1 MRILVAGSLRDVV
14 DGDACRQFVGALGR
28 AVVQRGHVL
37 LNGCRNLVDRE
48 IAEAAL
54 QWLVENERDPKRYVI
69 SYWQRD
75 MPRAHECG
83 TLRASALPD
92 WKMSHPE
99 LRVPEQI
106 ENADVTIFVAGPEGT
121 YLARNWAHWA
131 RRLIVGVPRFGGAG
145 EQIFLQELQR
155 LRATEQSQSERYEQL
170 NEVGSELN
178 QYAEEI
184 VALSEQLLVPK
195 NVFPIM
201 SFKKKWRDVYT
212 SFDQICKGHGFLAD
226 RIDETWSLDRIN
238 PRIEAGIAKSAFV
251 VADLS
256 EPSPNVF
263 FEVGY
268 AMGCAKDVILTAE
281 EGTQLPFDLAD
292 VPVLFWANQDEL
304 RKGLEKRVAALKKKF
319 NPSVGDVS

>member
-1 MRILVAGSLRDVV
+1 MRVFVGGSLRDVA
-14 DGDACRQFVGALGR
+14 DADVCRQFVGALGR
-28 AVVQRGHVL
+28 AVVQGGHIL
-37 LNGCRNLVDRE
+37 LNGCRNPVDKE
-48 IAEAAL
+48 IAEAAQ
-54 QWLVENERDPKRYVI
+54 QWLLENDRDPRHYVI

-75 MPRAHECG
+75 VPRAHDCG

-106 ENADVTIFVAGPEGT
+106 ESADVMIFVAGGEGT
-121 YLARNWAHWA
+121 YLARNWGHWA
-131 RRLIVGVPRFGGAG
+131 RRAIIGVPRFGGAG
-145 EQIFLQELQR
+145 EQIYLQELR
-155 LRATEQSQSERYEQL
+155 NLRATDPAKSEHYEQL

-178 QYAEEI
+178 NYAKEI
-184 VALSEQLLVPK
+184 IALSEQILVPK

-212 SFDQICKGHGFLAD
+212 SFEQICKDHGFVAD
-226 RIDETWSLDRIN
+226 RIDETLSLDRIN

-268 AMGCAKDVILTAE
+268 AKGCGRPVILTAE
-281 EGTQLPFDLAD
+281 KGTVLPFDLVD
-292 VPVLFWANQDEL
+292 MPVLFWENQNEL
-304 RKGLEKRVAALKKKF
+304 REGLNKLVATLRRTLNA
-319 NPSVGDVS
+319 VGRLN